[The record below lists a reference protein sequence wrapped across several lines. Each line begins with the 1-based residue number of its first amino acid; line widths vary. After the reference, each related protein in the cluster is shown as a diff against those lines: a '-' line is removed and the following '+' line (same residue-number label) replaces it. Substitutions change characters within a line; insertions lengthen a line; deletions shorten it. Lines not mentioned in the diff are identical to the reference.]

1 VAALGIWAMDIAKR
15 GFCQFEFHG
24 LIKSVCKQKN
34 GLAATLITTYFNSH
48 DYLLNSENFMLK
60 GKTALVTGSTS
71 GIGLGIAQAL
81 AKQGANIVLNGF
93 GDIEGSKAQVA
104 ALGVKVGYHGA
115 DMSKPAEI
123 EDMMRFAAAEFGRVD
138 ILVNNAGIQHVAR
151 IENFPVERWD
161 AIIAIN
167 MSSAFHATRLAL
179 PAMLAADEGRGWG
192 RIINVASIHGLV
204 ASAEKSAYV
213 TAKHGVVGLTKVTA
227 LENATTGVTCNAI
240 CPGWVLTPLVQ
251 KQVDAKALAQN
262 ISTEAATKQL
272 LGEKEPSMQF
282 TTPEELGALAV
293 FFCSPAGNNVRGV
306 AWNMDG
312 GWTAQ

>member
-1 VAALGIWAMDIAKR
+1 
-15 GFCQFEFHG
+15 
-24 LIKSVCKQKN
+24 
-34 GLAATLITTYFNSH
+34 
-48 DYLLNSENFMLK
+48 MLK

-71 GIGLGIAQAL
+71 GIGLGIAKAL
-81 AKQGANIVLNGF
+81 AAQGANIVLNGF
-93 GDIEGSKAQVA
+93 GDVEGPKAEVA
-104 ALGVKVGYHGA
+104 ALGNSLGVRVAYHNA

-123 EDMMRFAAAEFGRVD
+123 ENMMKFAATQFGQVD

-151 IENFPVERWD
+151 IENFPVEKWD

-167 MSSAFHATRLAL
+167 LSSAFHATRLAL
-179 PAMLAADEGRGWG
+179 PAMQAADGGKGWG
-192 RIINVASIHGLV
+192 RIINIASAHGLV
-204 ASAEKSAYV
+204 GSPEKSAYV
-213 TAKHGVVGLTKVTA
+213 AAKHGIVGLTKVTA

-251 KQVDAKALAQN
+251 KQVDAKAAAGN
-262 ISTEAATKQL
+262 ISNEAAKQEL

-312 GWTAQ
+312 GWVAQ

>member
-1 VAALGIWAMDIAKR
+1 
-15 GFCQFEFHG
+15 
-24 LIKSVCKQKN
+24 
-34 GLAATLITTYFNSH
+34 
-48 DYLLNSENFMLK
+48 MLK
-60 GKTALVTGSTS
+60 GKTALITGSTS
-71 GIGLGIAQAL
+71 GIGFGIAKAL
-81 AKQGANIVLNGF
+81 ASQGANIVLNGF
-93 GDIEGSKAQVA
+93 GDVEGPKAEVA
-104 ALGVKVGYHGA
+104 ALGVRVVYHGA

-123 EDMMRFAAAEFGRVD
+123 EAMMQFAAAEFGQVD
-138 ILVNNAGIQHVAR
+138 ILVNNAGIQHVAK
-151 IENFPVERWD
+151 IENFPIERWD

-179 PAMLAADEGRGWG
+179 PDMKKSNWG

-204 ASAEKSAYV
+204 GSAEKSAYV
-213 TAKHGVVGLTKVTA
+213 AAKHGVVGLTKVTA

-251 KQVDAKALAQN
+251 KQVDAKAQAN
-262 ISTEAATKQL
+262 GISNEEATKLL

-282 TTPEELGALAV
+282 TTAEELGALAV